1 MDFPKLLGKR
11 IKELRNNAG
20 LSQDQAAER
29 AGISGKYLGQVER
42 GEVNVS
48 AIIIYKLSS
57 VFDVSIND
65 FYEFEH
71 HNDVSLLRDKIISFI
86 NSTSDKNIRNI
97 YNIIISLHH

>member
-1 MDFPKLLGKR
+1 MEFPKLLGKR

-57 VFDVSIND
+57 VFDVSINN

-71 HNDVSLLRDKIISFI
+71 YNDV
-86 NSTSDKNIRNI
+86 
-97 YNIIISLHH
+97 